1 MEIYIGDGEYA
12 DSPGDDA
19 RRHTTTGSSIYP
31 ARATNQTTTTR
42 HRTMTSTARTLIRTG
57 MTTKTGDWEMT
68 DRLRAHLHDGRGMT
82 KAEREELMLDL
93 EDTLED
99 ELYIGG
105 QQ

>member
-1 MEIYIGDGEYA
+1 
-12 DSPGDDA
+12 
-19 RRHTTTGSSIYP
+19 
-31 ARATNQTTTTR
+31 
-42 HRTMTSTARTLIRTG
+42 
-57 MTTKTGDWEMT
+57 MT

-105 QQ
+105 QPVKTLARSLKEDDDYYYGDTQ